1 MVHAERDGEEITVR
15 TEFRDRDLIRQ
26 VPGTTWDNQN
36 RLWRLPLSWGS
47 CKALR
52 GVFHQRLEVGPLLT
66 EWAWAEFNDRVSP
79 CLNLRQATTA
89 EGDDRLYEF
98 QRAGVAFLKFAK
110 RAVLADDMGTGKT
123 VQTIMALQAIQE
135 DEDSEYDVFPILV
148 VCPNS
153 MKHTWKREFDKWW
166 PGLEVKV
173 VQGTAAKRRK
183 IIEDPDLDVIVM
195 NWESLRLHTRLA
207 PYGSIRLTDAEKQP
221 KELNRRRWMTVVAD
235 EAHKLRDPKSKQTR
249 ATWWVGK
256 TAHYRFAL
264 TGTPVTNAPDTMW
277 SMLHFVSPENWPRKS
292 SYIDRY
298 CLSAFNSFGGLEV
311 IGVRP
316 EMSEE
321 FFSILDPMMRRMP
334 KDVVLKQLPPIV
346 RQRRYLEMGT
356 KQGRAYDDMLD
367 GMLTKLE
374 DGDAIIA
381 PTVLAQLTRLVQ
393 FSSSLACLDEHG
405 DVRLSEPSNKLD
417 ALMDDLDELGKDEP
431 VVIFAQSRQLISLAA
446 KRLEDKKISYRMVVG
461 GQNETERQQ
470 HVDDFQAGRARAML
484 VTIAAGGVGLTLT
497 KARVAIFLQR
507 SWSKVDNDQAE
518 ARIHRIGSE
527 VHENVVYID
536 YVSEGTV
543 EEHQLDVL
551 ADKSHKFEE
560 VVRDQAFLSKL
571 LRRR

>member
-26 VPGTTWDNQN
+26 VPGSTWDNEN
-36 RLWRLPLSWGS
+36 RLWRVPLSWGS

-66 EWAWAEFNDRVSP
+66 EWAWGEFNDRVEP
-79 CLNLRQATTA
+79 CLSLRQATDA
-89 EGDDRLYEF
+89 DGDKRLYAF

-123 VQTIMALQAIQE
+123 IQAIMALQAIQE
-135 DEDSEYDVFPILV
+135 DEDTHNVFPALII
-148 VCPNS
+148 CPNS
-153 MKHTWKREFDKWW
+153 MKLTWKREFEKWW
-166 PGLEVKV
+166 PGLDVAV
-173 VQGTAAKRRK
+173 VQGSAVKRRK
-183 IIEDPDLDVIVM
+183 IIEDLDHDVIIM

-207 PYGSIRLTDAEKQP
+207 PYGSIRLSPAERQP
-221 KELNRRRWMTVVAD
+221 KELNRRCWTTVIAD

-249 ATWWVGK
+249 ACWWVGK
-256 TAHYRFAL
+256 TATYRYAL

-298 CLSAFNSFGGLEV
+298 CLSAFNAFGGLEV
-311 IGVRP
+311 IGIRP
-316 EMSEE
+316 EMNAE

-334 KDVVLKQLPPIV
+334 KEVVLTQLPPIV
-346 RQRRYLEMGT
+346 RTRRYLEMGPKQT
-356 KQGRAYDDMLD
+356 KAYDEMLD
-367 GMLTKLE
+367 GMLAKLE
-374 DGDAIIA
+374 EGGAIIA
-381 PTVLAQLTRLVQ
+381 PTVLARLTRLVQ
-393 FSSSLACLDEHG
+393 FSSSLATLNEHN
-405 DVRLSEPSNKLD
+405 DVRLTEPSNKLD

-431 VVIFAQSRQLISLAA
+431 VVIFAQSRQLIELAA
-446 KRLEDKKISYRMVVG
+446 ARLDKAKISYRLVVG
-461 GQNETERQQ
+461 GQTEQERQQ
-470 HVDDFQAGRARAML
+470 HVDDFQAGRARCML

-497 KARVAIFLQR
+497 KARVGIFLQR

-536 YVSEGTV
+536 YISEGTV

-551 ADKSHKFEE
+551 VDKDYKFEE
-560 VVRDQAFLSKL
+560 VVRDQAFLAKL
-571 LRRR
+571 LGR